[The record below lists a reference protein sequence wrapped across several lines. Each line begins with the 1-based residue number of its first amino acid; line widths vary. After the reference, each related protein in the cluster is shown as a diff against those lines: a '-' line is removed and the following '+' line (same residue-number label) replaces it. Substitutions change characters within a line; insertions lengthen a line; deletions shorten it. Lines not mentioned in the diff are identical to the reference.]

1 MLRSTGDRMNK
12 RIVFTLL
19 VAISFVSA
27 CLIGCKSSDDGLTT
41 EQHQTQDR
49 FTQIMER
56 SGGKW
61 ENLTE
66 DEHKFMVDLANG
78 NEQAAKTMFTMRAMR
93 AQGAPGGG
101 RGPAAK

>member
-1 MLRSTGDRMNK
+1 MNK
-12 RIVFTLL
+12 RTVLTLL
-19 VAISFVSA
+19 VAMSVA
-27 CLIGCKSSDDGLTT
+27 PVCLIGCKSSDDGLTT
-41 EQHQTQDR
+41 EQHKTQDR

-66 DEHKFMVDLANG
+66 EEHKFMVDLSNG

-101 RGPAAK
+101 AGPAAK